1 MDTDFYRRSFL
12 VATLLLVGYTL
23 ARVLEPLSGPLVWAA
38 FLAFLMHPLHRSLTL
53 RLKGRDGAAAGLLT
67 GLTPVFVIAPVA
79 GLAVVFA
86 AQVSSLIEH
95 LQHAHLQFDSSRW
108 EGALEKYP
116 WFATLN
122 AWVQQNLAVT
132 AEEIRG
138 WALDGLQ
145 TVLKDA
151 ASGSGQFLR
160 GALGGVFDF
169 FVMLFFLYFALRDGA
184 RMFES
189 VVRLIPMD
197 TERRRKL
204 VDDLAS
210 VGRAVVE
217 GTLLVALFQGFMLG
231 VIFWIAGFPA
241 PVVFGVLAGIV
252 SLLPSAGTPVF
263 WIPGVIYLAVV
274 HRFGMA
280 TFMALWG
287 FAIVWA
293 DNLLR
298 PMLIARRAPI
308 SELAVFIGVVGG
320 ITAFGPIGLVAG
332 PVFLSLVVE
341 LLKFAGQSFGRAE

>member
-1 MDTDFYRRSFL
+1 MDKDFYRRSFL
-12 VATLLLVGYTL
+12 VATLLVVGYTL
-23 ARVLEPLSGPLVWAA
+23 SQVLEPVSGPLVWAA
-38 FLAFLMHPLHRSLTL
+38 FLAFLLHPLHRWLTR
-53 RLKGRDGAAAGLLT
+53 RLKGRDGAAAGVLT

-79 GLAVVFA
+79 ALAVVFA
-86 AQVSSLIEH
+86 AQVSTLVEH
-95 LQHAHLQFDSSRW
+95 LQNAHLQFDSSRW
-108 EGALEKYP
+108 EGALQKYA
-116 WFATLN
+116 WFATLDD
-122 AWVQQNLAVT
+122 WVQKNLAVT
-132 AEEIRG
+132 AEQIRG

-145 TVLKDA
+145 TVLKEA
-151 ASGSGQFLR
+151 ASGSGRFLR

-169 FVMLFFLYFALRDGA
+169 FVMLFLLYFALRDGA
-184 RMFES
+184 RMFER
-189 VVRLIPMD
+189 VVCLIPMD
-197 TERRRKL
+197 TERRGKL

-210 VGRAVVE
+210 VGRAVVQ
-217 GTLLVALFQGFMLG
+217 GTLVVALFQGLMLG
-231 VIFWIAGFPA
+231 IIFWIAGFPA

-280 TFMALWG
+280 TVMALWG
-287 FAIVWA
+287 VAIVWA

-308 SELAVFIGVVGG
+308 SELAVFIGVIGG

-341 LLKFAGQSFGRAE
+341 LLKFAGESFGRSD